1 MTVRTGQVRRL
12 VHVQISSSDEIRKS
26 QKSSLSFDLFDM
38 DATQFSISR
47 LFNQDILLFCT
58 SLISLIHGSDMAK
71 MRFNARKMSDPV
83 P

>member
-1 MTVRTGQVRRL
+1 MVKPGPHHHREPDDGYLESGQVRRL

-47 LFNQDILLFCT
+47 LFDQDILLFLHFADFT
-58 SLISLIHGSDMAK
+58 LIG
-71 MRFNARKMSDPV
+71 
-83 P
+83 